1 MMIVYRNKRDNE
13 KGGMDVDGNLIEE
26 NVAILR
32 KTAGKWMD
40 KRLVLLTAAQ
50 FAARQEQIDGQ
61 TFTSLSNKIRKTG
74 SIFSPLRTIYFPM
87 TGLLMTKEGDPNE
100 LLEKLLISYET
111 LRSAGLRSSAYTYI
125 AAFLVEDSMRP
136 ERIKEIFEEMKRYH
150 RFLTSYEDYPAAVIM
165 AKRPESAVEL
175 VDSSEMYYRFLNEKG
190 FWKGNDLQFL
200 ANMLVMDGMFR
211 DQSAEAVLQAKRELE
226 IHGLKVKAMHYP
238 AIGIIALS
246 GKIEETVQIA
256 QELIDM
262 KIFKWSKE
270 MAITVAA
277 IFASQA
283 YIDSSAGLT
292 AAVQAMIQAQQAAMA
307 AATAGAVAAST
318 SSN

>member
-1 MMIVYRNKRDNE
+1 MEGK
-13 KGGMDVDGNLIEE
+13 LIEE
-26 NVAILR
+26 NVNILR
-32 KTAGKWMD
+32 KTAGKWAD

-50 FAARQEQIDGQ
+50 FAARQELIDGQ
-61 TFTSLSNKIRKTG
+61 AFMFLSNKIKKTG
-74 SIFSPLRTIYFPM
+74 SVFSPLRTIHFPM
-87 TGLLMTKEGDPNE
+87 TGLLLTKESDPNE
-100 LLEKLLISYET
+100 ALEKLLLQYKT
-111 LRSAGLRSSAYTYI
+111 LRSAGFRSSVYTYI
-125 AAFLVEDSMRP
+125 AAFLVEDSARP
-136 ERIKEIFEEMKRYH
+136 ERIKEIFNEMKRYH

-175 VDSSEMYYRFLNEKG
+175 VDAAEMYYRFLNEKG

-200 ANMLVMDGMFR
+200 ANMLVMDGLFHKA
-211 DQSAEAVLQAKRELE
+211 SAEAVLHAKSELD
-226 IHGLKVKAMHYP
+226 IHGLKGKAMHYP

-262 KIFKWSKE
+262 KVFKWSKE
-270 MAITVAA
+270 MAIIVAA

-292 AAVQAMIQAQQAAMA
+292 TAVQAMIQAQQAAIA
-307 AATAGAVAAST
+307 AATAGAIAASS